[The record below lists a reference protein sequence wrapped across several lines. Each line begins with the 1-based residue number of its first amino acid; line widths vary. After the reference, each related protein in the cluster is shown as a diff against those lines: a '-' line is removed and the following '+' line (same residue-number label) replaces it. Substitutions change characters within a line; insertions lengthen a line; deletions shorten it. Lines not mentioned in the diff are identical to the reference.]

1 MTHRGYWAHSSGLD
15 VRFAPIATRLQT
27 YGVRVDG
34 PAKDYMDR
42 LLQHP
47 LVAEWIR
54 LGEEETDFIL
64 SLEAG
69 VASISNA
76 GI

>member
-1 MTHRGYWAHSSGLD
+1 
-15 VRFAPIATRLQT
+15 
-27 YGVRVDG
+27 
-34 PAKDYMDR
+34 MDR